1 MPDNS
6 TPNFSNEQRKLIE
19 SLVPSLSKEQS
30 LYLSAF
36 LGGYALSNSAA
47 GEQVV
52 SANAI
57 PLLIIYGSESGN
69 SEGLAAKAAK
79 IAKSRG
85 FKPVVEDMFS
95 LEIPKLTEHKNLLVF
110 LSTWGEGDP
119 PERATEFYKN
129 LLNDNAPNM
138 PKSLN
143 FAVCALGDRSYV
155 KFCGAGKDVD
165 ERLEKLGA
173 TRVFDRIDC
182 DVDFEKPAN
191 EWIEKALTKFL
202 EVNGVDASAKLD
214 VKTTSSEV
222 DFSLL
227 FGAGGKEYSPS
238 EPFIAELSDKVLL
251 SEKGSE
257 KETYHYA
264 ISLENSGIKYE
275 VGDALGILPQNNKN
289 LVAETIK
296 TLGFSG
302 EEIVDGKKLS
312 ELLTEDY
319 EITSLSAF
327 LIKNYAEIIGDK
339 KLLEKAKKSEISE
352 YIYGRFLIDLIKDYP
367 IKNIK
372 AEDFVKILR
381 KIPPRLYSI
390 ASSQKSVGDE
400 VHLTIASVRYN
411 SFGMARSGVSS
422 GFLADSLK
430 KNDKVKIYL
439 KPNKNF
445 RLPQDNDKPII
456 MVGPGTGIAPF
467 RAFMQERDAI
477 GAKGKNWL
485 FFGEQRYNYDFLYQ
499 LDWQDYFQKGLL
511 TNFDAA
517 FSRDGLKKVYVQHK
531 IYARKKEVFDWLE
544 SGAYFYVCGDEKR
557 MAKDV
562 DATIHKVIS
571 EVSGKGDEF
580 AKEYISNLKKQGR
593 YQRDVY

>member
-1 MPDNS
+1 MAESN
-6 TPNFSNEQRKLIE
+6 TPNFSNEQKKLIE
-19 SLVPSLSKEQS
+19 SLIPSLTKEQS
-30 LYLSAF
+30 LYLGAF
-36 LGGYALSNSAA
+36 LGNYALNNS
-47 GEQVV
+47 GEITE
-52 SANAI
+52 APNAKAI
-57 PLLIIYGSESGN
+57 PIFIIYGSESGN

-79 IAKSRG
+79 IAKAKG
-85 FKPVVEDMFS
+85 FKPVIADMFNT
-95 LEIPKLTEHKNLLVF
+95 EVAKLTEHKNLLVF

-129 LLNDNAPNM
+129 LLKNDAP
-138 PKSLN
+138 KLSSELN

-165 ERLEKLGA
+165 EKLENLGA
-173 TRVFDRIDC
+173 KRIYDRIDC

-191 EWIEKALTKFL
+191 EWIEKALNKFL
-202 EVNGVDASAKLD
+202 ETNGVDASTKIDIKNA
-214 VKTTSSEV
+214 TNAV

-238 EPFIAELSDKVLL
+238 EPFIAELADKVLL

-275 VGDALGILPQNNKN
+275 VGDALGIIPQNNQS
-289 LVAETIK
+289 LVAETLK
-296 TLGFSG
+296 ALGFSG
-302 EEIVDGKKLS
+302 DEIIEGKKLS
-312 ELLTEDY
+312 QLLTEDY

-327 LIKNYAEIIGDK
+327 LIKNYAELIGDK
-339 KLLEKAKKSEISE
+339 KLLEKSQKPEISE

-372 AEDFVKILR
+372 AEDFVKVLR

-390 ASSQKSVGDE
+390 ASSQKIVGDE
-400 VHLTIASVRYN
+400 VHLTVATVRYN
-411 SFGMARSGVSS
+411 SFNMARNGVSS
-422 GFLADSLK
+422 GFLADDIN
-430 KNDKVKIYL
+430 KNDKIKIYL

-445 RLPQDNDKPII
+445 RLPDADKPII

-477 GAKGKNWL
+477 NAKGKNWL

-499 LDWQDYFQKGLL
+499 LDWQDYFKKGLL

-531 IYARKKEVFDWLE
+531 IYARKKEFFDWLE
-544 SGAYFYVCGDEKR
+544 AGAYFYVCGDEKR

-562 DATIHKVIS
+562 DKTLHQVIS
-571 EVSGKGDEF
+571 EVSGKGDDF
-580 AKEYISNLKKQGR
+580 AREYVLKLKKENR